1 MWYVVKFHNRIIMT
15 EDSLFPAYVIL
26 LEVIE

>member
-15 EDSLFPAYVIL
+15 EDSFFPTNVTL
-26 LEVIE
+26 LEVVE